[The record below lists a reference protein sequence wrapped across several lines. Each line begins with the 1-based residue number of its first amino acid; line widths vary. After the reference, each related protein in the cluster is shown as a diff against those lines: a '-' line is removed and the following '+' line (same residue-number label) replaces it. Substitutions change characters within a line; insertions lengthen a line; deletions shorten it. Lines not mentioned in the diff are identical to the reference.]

1 MKEDDR
7 LKLTSRLLIGAIAG
21 FVGTMAMTAA
31 MRRLHQRLP
40 EGERYP
46 LTPREIIDSGSKQL
60 GVPLAG
66 EVAKD
71 VTTAAHFAYGAAM
84 GAMIAAMNPDPKKRT
99 GAAAGVAVWL
109 ASYMGWIPAVGTLEP
124 ATKHPARRNLL
135 MIGVHLVWGSA
146 TAGAIRELRAARE
159 TIFRDGPDRDAPRE
173 GARHPGESRD
183 LRP

>member
-1 MKEDDR
+1 MKDEK
-7 LKLTSRLLIGAIAG
+7 LKLGSRLLIGGIAG
-21 FVGTMAMTAA
+21 LVGTMAMTAA
-31 MRRLHQRLP
+31 MRRFHRRLP
-40 EGERYP
+40 DEERYP

-60 GVPLAG
+60 GAPVVG

-71 VTTAAHFAYGAAM
+71 VTTAAHFAYGAAC
-84 GAMIAAMNPDPKKRT
+84 GALIAAMNPDPGKRT

-159 TIFRDGPDRDAPRE
+159 SIFRDGPDKDAPR
-173 GARHPGESRD
+173 
-183 LRP
+183 